1 MNFEKPSSVAEKN
14 LEQLKTEAQ
23 NDIGNQ
29 LGIAGNVASVEDA
42 VSFEERLESAPNLE
56 NFMEY
61 LQNKYGEKYPSVITY
76 ARISKTLNDYF
87 ERKKGTA

>member
-1 MNFEKPSSVAEKN
+1 MNFEKPSVAEKN

-29 LGIAGNVASVEDA
+29 LAIAGNVAELKDA
-42 VSFEERLESAPNLE
+42 QSFDERLESAPNLE

-61 LQNKYGEKYPSVITY
+61 LEYKYGEKYPSVITY

-87 ERKKGTA
+87 ERKLGAA